1 MPIPVTPARTTADRL
16 RRRASVAV
24 ALALCILAAP
34 HAHPATAPH
43 PSHPSHLPHPCTAP
57 HLSHPS
63 HPSHPSHLP
72 HPSHPSHLLSVQLP
86 SFLITN
92 ARIVDGTGTPAR
104 PGSVRV
110 ADGRIAQIGELRA
123 AEGET
128 VIDAHGLVLAPGF
141 IDIHNHSTDG
151 LLRGAPAGGG
161 AESTTLAVSQ
171 VSQGITTVV
180 VGQDGSSPWPIAE
193 YLARL
198 RREPPPVNV
207 LTAVGH
213 ATVRRLVMG
222 DDFARAADAG
232 EVARMEA
239 LVEQAMREG
248 AVALS
253 TGLEYEVGSDATT
266 AEVVA
271 LARVAGRL
279 GGFYISHIRDEA
291 DKAFEA
297 MREVI
302 TIAEQAKVP
311 VQNTHI
317 KLGTVGVWGRADEA
331 LALFDAARSRGL
343 DVTADAYPYNAWSST
358 ITVLVPSRRFDDPAA
373 VAKGLADVGGAAN
386 VLITRHAANPA
397 YEFRTLDEVAT
408 AQGTTPVAL
417 FMQIVKA
424 GGASVV
430 CTSMVDED
438 IRAFYRWPWT
448 MIASDGGIGMRHPR
462 GAGTFP
468 RVLGRFVRE
477 RGWLTLEEA
486 IRKMTALPAARLKL
500 DDRGLIRAGARA
512 DLVLFDPATVIDNST
527 FSDPST
533 LSTGIHRVWVN
544 GTLVWDAPRAT
555 GATPGMVL
563 GTRN

>member
-1 MPIPVTPARTTADRL
+1 MAA
-16 RRRASVAV
+16 
-24 ALALCILAAP
+24 ALALYILSAQQ
-34 HAHPATAPH
+34 AHPGTAP
-43 PSHPSHLPHPCTAP
+43 PPSHLSS
-57 HLSHPS
+57 L
-63 HPSHPSHLP
+63 
-72 HPSHPSHLLSVQLP
+72 SHPSHLLPVQLP
-86 SFLITN
+86 SFLIAN
-92 ARIVDGTGTPAR
+92 ALIVDGSGTPAR

-110 ADGRIAQIGELRA
+110 ADGRIAHIGELRA
-123 AEGET
+123 AEGEA

-151 LLRGAPAGGG
+151 LLRGASGGG
-161 AESTTLAVSQ
+161 AESTALAVSQ

-222 DDFARAADAG
+222 DDYARPADAG

-248 AVALS
+248 AIALS

-271 LARVAGRL
+271 LARVAGRF

-302 TIAEQAKVP
+302 TIAEQAKLP

-331 LALFDAARSRGL
+331 LALFDAARRRGL

-397 YEFRTLDEVAT
+397 YEFKTLDEVAT

-486 IRKMTALPAARLKL
+486 IRKMTSLPAARLKL
-500 DDRGLIRAGARA
+500 DDRGLIRTGARA

-563 GTRN
+563 GSRN